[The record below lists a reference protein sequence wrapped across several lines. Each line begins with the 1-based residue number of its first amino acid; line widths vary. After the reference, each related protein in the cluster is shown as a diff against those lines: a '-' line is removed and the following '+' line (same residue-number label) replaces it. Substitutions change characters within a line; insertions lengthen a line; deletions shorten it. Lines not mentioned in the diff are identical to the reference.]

1 MSMKNFY
8 LSAKLFVSLCLA
20 GFTNTAY
27 AQNDA
32 PRVVIPLDQSTTEK
46 ATVELLDDPFFYS
59 FNDGKPTH
67 WATAGTVTQLKAG
80 DRYSSDTGFG
90 VGIETAAN
98 VDGYLKQVID
108 LNRTGKEVVQGDEL
122 ECLVHY
128 STIESKRLEGPF
140 RLALRWLDAFGNE
153 LVSTEKDFI
162 NNPNIYFGRM
172 KAYGDLKFRT
182 VCPAGAV
189 KLEFAL
195 LVAPGSL
202 VRMDDFS
209 VLRLADKDKTPLV
222 AILPQYRTMM
232 GEVGQPTTFP
242 IALQGMH
249 LSADQ
254 TPNFGGTM
262 SSSVMKLDVEKL
274 PKNGTVKANLTI
286 TPQVAGVYVG
296 SNTYKLR
303 FSGADEDNSGS
314 LNLTGYFKRAGT
326 TPTIILKADQQVR
339 EMKAT
344 PGKTDEQQLDFDIKD
359 VITNVNLALKHDA
372 NSPFRIDV
380 GQYYYATSS
389 GKLYHRPVKV
399 TFAPR
404 KAGVYE
410 AELRVSSVLADTLV
424 IKLKGVSEAATSADL
439 VENFTENRT
448 MDGRFTGDAW
458 KDYHKF
464 DLGYWK
470 LNGKWNSKSNVTLAA
485 KDTLYY
491 DELVANGV
499 NTLQLSPVS
508 SAAKCTAEYS
518 IDGGGHWKSLT
529 VGDADGKYVVG
540 THRPTLVR
548 FVSSESVEVQ
558 RVTIS
563 PNTVDERETFD
574 KIEEAMLKDADSKP
588 LAVLNETFSDL
599 RHTRILGLKD
609 WQNLTVRGERPFY
622 AWKQKNADQS
632 VVENEVAQ
640 ISFLKYGV
648 EDRREHESWLISP
661 TLSYKNAQ
669 SKDLTFSLMYRNQT
683 TNGEELFG
691 FYIITEKDGKA
702 TPYFLDISEYVPAGV
717 KLEPDMWFDYR
728 IDLSKVEGLT
738 IEDKFHV
745 AFSYYS
751 PVGGN
756 ATSLNFMIDD
766 VTFGRTDLPEL
777 SVDNDF
783 IQFVF
788 RPGQE
793 MTPQPLNIYSNR
805 TTAPVTITLAPSAQK
820 KYFKI
825 SSEKLPL
832 EGGALA
838 VGFKSNDSKTHA
850 AALLVQTRGAEPI
863 IVKLLAQPITAGIS
877 NVAGGDEDALLPVVS
892 GSELTVNGKY
902 QKYQLFSTDG
912 SLLQQGGYQQRIN
925 LSGVQPKVFILKLST
940 DEGVKSFTLKR

>member
-1 MSMKNFY
+1 MKNFY
-8 LSAKLFVSLCLA
+8 FSAKVFVSLCLA

-32 PRVVIPLDQSTTEK
+32 PRVVIPLDQGTTEK

-140 RLALRWLDAFGNE
+140 RLALRWLDASGNE

-162 NNPNIYFGRM
+162 NNPDIYFGRM
-172 KAYGDLKFRT
+172 KAYGNLKFRT
-182 VCPAGAV
+182 VCPVGAV

-254 TPNFGGTM
+254 TPNFSGTK

-326 TPTIILKADQQVR
+326 TPTITLKADQQVR

-529 VGDADGKYVVG
+529 LGDGEGKYVVG

-558 RVTIS
+558 RVTIT
-563 PNTVDERETFD
+563 PNTIDEREAFD
-574 KIEEAMLKDADSKP
+574 KIEEAMLKDADSEP

-599 RHTRILGLKD
+599 RHTRILGLEG

-892 GSELTVNGKY
+892 GSELTINGKY

-912 SLLQQGGYQQRIN
+912 SLLQQGGYQQRID

>member
-1 MSMKNFY
+1 M
-8 LSAKLFVSLCLA
+8 AD
-20 GFTNTAY
+20 
-27 AQNDA
+27 AQNGTS
-32 PRVVIPLDQSTTEK
+32 RVDSPLGQPTAANT
-46 ATVELLDDPFFYS
+46 TVELLEDPFFYS
-59 FNDGKPTH
+59 FNDGKPVQ
-67 WATAGTVTQLKAG
+67 WETAGTVTQLKAG

-98 VDGYLKQVID
+98 VEGYLKQVID
-108 LNRTGKEVVQGDEL
+108 LKRVGKEVAQGDEL

-140 RLALRWLDAFGNE
+140 RLALRWLDATGNE
-153 LVSTEKDFI
+153 IVSAEKDFI
-162 NNPNIYFGRM
+162 NNPDVYFGCM
-172 KAYGDLKFRT
+172 KAYGNLKFRT
-182 VCPAGAV
+182 ICPAGAV
-189 KLEFAL
+189 KLEFVL
-195 LVAPGSL
+195 LVAPGSQ

-232 GEVGQPTTFP
+232 GEVGLPTTFP

-254 TPNFGGTM
+254 TPNFGGTK

-274 PKNGTVKANLTI
+274 PKNSTIKANLTI

-303 FSGADEDNSGS
+303 FSGADAENSGS
-314 LNLTGYFKRAGT
+314 LNLTGYFKKAGT
-326 TPTIILKADQQVR
+326 TPTIKLKSGQVR
-339 EMKAT
+339 EMSAA
-344 PGKTDEQQLDFDIKD
+344 PNKTDEQSLEFEIND

-389 GKLYHRPVKV
+389 GKLYQRPVKV

-424 IKLKGVSEAATSADL
+424 IKLKGVSEAVTSAEL
-439 VENFTENRT
+439 VENFTDNRA
-448 MDGRFTGDAW
+448 MDSRFTGDAW
-458 KDYHKF
+458 KGYHKF

-574 KIEEAMLKDADSKP
+574 KIEEAMLKGADSKP

-599 RHTRILGLKD
+599 RHTRILGLKG

-622 AWKQKNADQS
+622 AWQQKNADQS

-640 ISFLKYGV
+640 ISFLKYGAI
-648 EDRREHESWLISP
+648 DKREHESWLISP

-683 TNGEELFG
+683 TNGEERFG
-691 FYIITEKDGKA
+691 FYIIAEENGKIK
-702 TPYFLDISEYVPAGV
+702 PYYLDLSAYVPAGV

-728 IDLSKVEGLT
+728 IDLSKVEGLNL
-738 IEDKFHV
+738 EDKFHV

-756 ATSLNFMIDD
+756 ETSLNFMIDD

-777 SVDNDF
+777 AVDNDF

-793 MTPQPLNIYSNR
+793 MTPQPLNIYSDR
-805 TTAPVTITLAPSAQK
+805 TTAPVTVTLAPSAQK
-820 KYFKI
+820 KYFKL
-825 SSEKLPL
+825 SHEKLPL
-832 EGGALA
+832 EGGSIA

-850 AALLVQTRGAEPI
+850 AALLVQTRGAKPI
-863 IVKLLAQPITAGIS
+863 IVKLLAQPITAGIN
-877 NVAGGDEDALLPVVS
+877 NVAGDDESTLQPAIT
-892 GSELTVNGKY
+892 GSDLTVNGKY
-902 QKYQLFSTDG
+902 LKYQIFSTDG
-912 SLLQQGGYQQRIN
+912 SLLQQGIYQQRID

-940 DEGVKSFTLKR
+940 DEGMKSFTLKR

>member
-1 MSMKNFY
+1 MKNFY

-32 PRVVIPLDQSTTEK
+32 PRVVIPLDQGTTEK

-140 RLALRWLDAFGNE
+140 RLALRWLDAAGNE
-153 LVSTEKDFI
+153 LFSTEKDFI
-162 NNPNIYFGRM
+162 NNPDIYFGRM
-172 KAYGDLKFRT
+172 KAYGNLKFRT

-209 VLRLADKDKTPLV
+209 VLRLADKDKTSLV

-254 TPNFGGTM
+254 TPNFGGTK

-326 TPTIILKADQQVR
+326 TPTIRLKADQQVR

-491 DELVANGV
+491 DELIANGV
-499 NTLQLSPVS
+499 NTLQLTPAS

-529 VGDADGKYVVG
+529 LGDGEGKYVVG

-558 RVTIS
+558 RVTIT
-563 PNTVDERETFD
+563 PNTIDEREAFD

-599 RHTRILGLKD
+599 RHTRILGLKG

-632 VVENEVAQ
+632 VVENEVVQ

-793 MTPQPLNIYSNR
+793 MTPQPLNIYSDR

-820 KYFKI
+820 KYFKL

-912 SLLQQGGYQQRIN
+912 SLLQQGGYQQRID

>member
-1 MSMKNFY
+1 MKNFY

-32 PRVVIPLDQSTTEK
+32 PRVVIPLDQGTTEK

-98 VDGYLKQVID
+98 VEGYLKQVID

-140 RLALRWLDAFGNE
+140 RLALRWLDASGNE

-162 NNPNIYFGRM
+162 NNPDIYFGRM

-326 TPTIILKADQQVR
+326 TPTITLKADQQVR
-339 EMKAT
+339 EMKAA

-410 AELRVSSVLADTLV
+410 AELRVSSVLADTLI
-424 IKLKGVSEAATSADL
+424 IKLKGISEAATSADL

-491 DELVANGV
+491 DELIANGV
-499 NTLQLSPVS
+499 NTLQLTPAI

-529 VGDADGKYVVG
+529 VGDGEGKYVVG

-548 FVSSESVEVQ
+548 FVSLESVEVQ
-558 RVTIS
+558 RVTIT
-563 PNTVDERETFD
+563 PNTIDEREAFD

-599 RHTRILGLKD
+599 RHTRILGLKG

-691 FYIITEKDGKA
+691 FYIITE
-702 TPYFLDISEYVPAGV
+702 
-717 KLEPDMWFDYR
+717 
-728 IDLSKVEGLT
+728 
-738 IEDKFHV
+738 
-745 AFSYYS
+745 
-751 PVGGN
+751 
-756 ATSLNFMIDD
+756 
-766 VTFGRTDLPEL
+766 
-777 SVDNDF
+777 
-783 IQFVF
+783 
-788 RPGQE
+788 
-793 MTPQPLNIYSNR
+793 
-805 TTAPVTITLAPSAQK
+805 
-820 KYFKI
+820 
-825 SSEKLPL
+825 
-832 EGGALA
+832 
-838 VGFKSNDSKTHA
+838 
-850 AALLVQTRGAEPI
+850 
-863 IVKLLAQPITAGIS
+863 
-877 NVAGGDEDALLPVVS
+877 
-892 GSELTVNGKY
+892 
-902 QKYQLFSTDG
+902 
-912 SLLQQGGYQQRIN
+912 
-925 LSGVQPKVFILKLST
+925 
-940 DEGVKSFTLKR
+940 

>member
-1 MSMKNFY
+1 MKNFY

-32 PRVVIPLDQSTTEK
+32 PRVVIPLDQGTTEK

-98 VDGYLKQVID
+98 VEGYLKQVID
-108 LNRTGKEVVQGDEL
+108 LNRAGKEVVQGDEL

-140 RLALRWLDAFGNE
+140 RLALRWLDASGNE

-162 NNPNIYFGRM
+162 NNPDIYFGRM

-209 VLRLADKDKTPLV
+209 VLRLANKDKTPLV

-254 TPNFGGTM
+254 TPNFGGTK

-326 TPTIILKADQQVR
+326 TPTITLKADQQVR
-339 EMKAT
+339 EMKAA

-404 KAGVYE
+404 KS
-410 AELRVSSVLADTLV
+410 RC
-424 IKLKGVSEAATSADL
+424 I
-439 VENFTENRT
+439 
-448 MDGRFTGDAW
+448 
-458 KDYHKF
+458 
-464 DLGYWK
+464 
-470 LNGKWNSKSNVTLAA
+470 
-485 KDTLYY
+485 
-491 DELVANGV
+491 
-499 NTLQLSPVS
+499 
-508 SAAKCTAEYS
+508 
-518 IDGGGHWKSLT
+518 
-529 VGDADGKYVVG
+529 
-540 THRPTLVR
+540 
-548 FVSSESVEVQ
+548 
-558 RVTIS
+558 
-563 PNTVDERETFD
+563 
-574 KIEEAMLKDADSKP
+574 
-588 LAVLNETFSDL
+588 
-599 RHTRILGLKD
+599 
-609 WQNLTVRGERPFY
+609 
-622 AWKQKNADQS
+622 
-632 VVENEVAQ
+632 
-640 ISFLKYGV
+640 
-648 EDRREHESWLISP
+648 
-661 TLSYKNAQ
+661 
-669 SKDLTFSLMYRNQT
+669 
-683 TNGEELFG
+683 
-691 FYIITEKDGKA
+691 
-702 TPYFLDISEYVPAGV
+702 
-717 KLEPDMWFDYR
+717 
-728 IDLSKVEGLT
+728 
-738 IEDKFHV
+738 
-745 AFSYYS
+745 
-751 PVGGN
+751 
-756 ATSLNFMIDD
+756 
-766 VTFGRTDLPEL
+766 
-777 SVDNDF
+777 
-783 IQFVF
+783 
-788 RPGQE
+788 
-793 MTPQPLNIYSNR
+793 
-805 TTAPVTITLAPSAQK
+805 
-820 KYFKI
+820 
-825 SSEKLPL
+825 
-832 EGGALA
+832 
-838 VGFKSNDSKTHA
+838 
-850 AALLVQTRGAEPI
+850 
-863 IVKLLAQPITAGIS
+863 
-877 NVAGGDEDALLPVVS
+877 
-892 GSELTVNGKY
+892 
-902 QKYQLFSTDG
+902 
-912 SLLQQGGYQQRIN
+912 
-925 LSGVQPKVFILKLST
+925 
-940 DEGVKSFTLKR
+940 

>member
-27 AQNDA
+27 AQNEA
-32 PRVVIPLDQSTTEK
+32 PRVVIPLGQATEK

-162 NNPNIYFGRM
+162 NNPDIYFGRM

-232 GEVGQPTTFP
+232 GEVGQATTFP

-254 TPNFGGTM
+254 TPNFGGTK

-326 TPTIILKADQQVR
+326 TPTIILKGDQQVR

-344 PGKTDEQQLDFDIKD
+344 PGKTDEQQLDFDIKE

-470 LNGKWNSKSNVTLAA
+470 LNGKWNSKSKVTLAA

-491 DELVANGV
+491 DELIANGV

-529 VGDADGKYVVG
+529 VGDGEGKYVVG

-558 RVTIS
+558 RVTIT
-563 PNTVDERETFD
+563 PNTIDEREAFD
-574 KIEEAMLKDADSKP
+574 KIEEAMLKNADTEP
-588 LAVLNETFSDL
+588 LVVLNETFSDL
-599 RHTRILGLKD
+599 RHTRILGLKG

-683 TNGEELFG
+683 TNGEEQFG

-756 ATSLNFMIDD
+756 ATSLNFMLDD

-793 MTPQPLNIYSNR
+793 MTPQPLNIYSDR

-820 KYFKI
+820 KYFKL

-912 SLLQQGGYQQRIN
+912 SLLQQGGYQQRID

>member
-1 MSMKNFY
+1 MKNFY

-32 PRVVIPLDQSTTEK
+32 PRVVIPLDQGTTEK

-67 WATAGTVTQLKAG
+67 WATAGTVSQLKAG

-98 VDGYLKQVID
+98 VEGYLKQVID

-140 RLALRWLDAFGNE
+140 RLALRWLDAAGNE

-162 NNPNIYFGRM
+162 NNPDIYFGRM

-195 LVAPGSL
+195 LIAPGSL

-254 TPNFGGTM
+254 TPNFGETK

-326 TPTIILKADQQVR
+326 TPTITLKADQQVR

-491 DELVANGV
+491 DELIANGV
-499 NTLQLSPVS
+499 NTLQLTPAS

-529 VGDADGKYVVG
+529 LGDGEGKYVVG

-558 RVTIS
+558 RVTIT
-563 PNTVDERETFD
+563 PNTIDEREAFD

-599 RHTRILGLKD
+599 RHTRILGLKG

-793 MTPQPLNIYSNR
+793 MTPQPLNIYSDR

-912 SLLQQGGYQQRIN
+912 SLLQQGGYQQRID
-925 LSGVQPKVFILKLST
+925 LSGIQPKVFILKLST

>member
-1 MSMKNFY
+1 MKNFY

-27 AQNDA
+27 AQNEA
-32 PRVVIPLDQSTTEK
+32 PRVVIPLDQATEK
-46 ATVELLDDPFFYS
+46 ATVELLEDPFFYS

-98 VDGYLKQVID
+98 VEGYLKQVID
-108 LNRTGKEVVQGDEL
+108 LNRAGKEVVQGDEL

-140 RLALRWLDAFGNE
+140 RLALRWLDAAGNE

-162 NNPNIYFGRM
+162 NNPDIYFGRM

-189 KLEFAL
+189 KLEFTL

-249 LSADQ
+249 LSAEQ

-303 FSGADEDNSGS
+303 FSGADEDKSGS

-326 TPTIILKADQQVR
+326 TPTITLKANQQVR
-339 EMKAT
+339 EMKAA

-458 KDYHKF
+458 KGYHKF

-491 DELVANGV
+491 DELIANGV
-499 NTLQLSPVS
+499 NTLQLTPAS

-529 VGDADGKYVVG
+529 VGDGEGKYVVG

-558 RVTIS
+558 SVTIT
-563 PNTVDERETFD
+563 PNTIDARETFD
-574 KIEEAMLKDADSKP
+574 KIEEAMLKDADSEP

-599 RHTRILGLKD
+599 RHTRILGLKG

-717 KLEPDMWFDYR
+717 KLESDMWFDYR

-756 ATSLNFMIDD
+756 ATSLNFMLDD

-805 TTAPVTITLAPSAQK
+805 TTAPVTITLAPSTQK
-820 KYFKI
+820 KYFKL

-912 SLLQQGGYQQRIN
+912 SLLQQGGYQQRID

>member
-1 MSMKNFY
+1 MKNFY

-27 AQNDA
+27 AQNEA
-32 PRVVIPLDQSTTEK
+32 PRVVIPLDQATEK
-46 ATVELLDDPFFYS
+46 ATVELLEDPFFYS

-98 VDGYLKQVID
+98 VEGYLKQVID
-108 LNRTGKEVVQGDEL
+108 LNRAGKEVVQGDEL

-140 RLALRWLDAFGNE
+140 RLALRWLDAAGNE

-162 NNPNIYFGRM
+162 NNPDIYFGRM

-189 KLEFAL
+189 KLEFTL

-232 GEVGQPTTFP
+232 GEVGQPITFP

-249 LSADQ
+249 LSAEQ

-303 FSGADEDNSGS
+303 FSGADEDKSGS

-326 TPTIILKADQQVR
+326 TPTITLKANQQVR
-339 EMKAT
+339 EMKAA

-458 KDYHKF
+458 KGYHKF

-491 DELVANGV
+491 DELIANGV
-499 NTLQLSPVS
+499 NTLQLTPAS

-529 VGDADGKYVVG
+529 VGDGEGKYVVG

-558 RVTIS
+558 SVTIT
-563 PNTVDERETFD
+563 PNTIDARETFD
-574 KIEEAMLKDADSKP
+574 KIEEAMLKDADSEP

-599 RHTRILGLKD
+599 RHTRILGLKG

-717 KLEPDMWFDYR
+717 KLESDMWFDYR

-756 ATSLNFMIDD
+756 ATSLNFMLDD

-805 TTAPVTITLAPSAQK
+805 TTAPVTITLAPSTQK
-820 KYFKI
+820 KYFKL

-912 SLLQQGGYQQRIN
+912 SLLQQGGYQQRID

>member
-1 MSMKNFY
+1 MKNFY

-32 PRVVIPLDQSTTEK
+32 PRVVIPLDQGTTEK

-140 RLALRWLDAFGNE
+140 RLALRWLDAAGNE

-162 NNPNIYFGRM
+162 NNPDIYFGRM

-195 LVAPGSL
+195 LVAPGSQ

-209 VLRLADKDKTPLV
+209 VLRLSEKDKTPLV

-254 TPNFGGTM
+254 TPNLGGTK

-326 TPTIILKADQQVR
+326 TPTITLKADQQIR

-491 DELVANGV
+491 DELIANGV
-499 NTLQLSPVS
+499 NTLQLTPAS

-529 VGDADGKYVVG
+529 LGDGEGQYVVG

-558 RVTIS
+558 RVTIT
-563 PNTVDERETFD
+563 PNTIDEREAFD
-574 KIEEAMLKDADSKP
+574 KIEEAMLKDADSEP

-599 RHTRILGLKD
+599 RHTRILGLEG

-728 IDLSKVEGLT
+728 IDLSKVEGLA
-738 IEDKFHV
+738 IDDKFHV

-902 QKYQLFSTDG
+902 QKYQLVSTDG
-912 SLLQQGGYQQRIN
+912 SLLQQGGYQQRID

>member
-1 MSMKNFY
+1 MKNFY

-32 PRVVIPLDQSTTEK
+32 PRVVIPLDQGTTEK

-108 LNRTGKEVVQGDEL
+108 LNRAGKEVVQGDEL

-140 RLALRWLDAFGNE
+140 RLALRWLDASGNE

-162 NNPNIYFGRM
+162 NNPDIYFGRM

-254 TPNFGGTM
+254 TPNFGGTK

-326 TPTIILKADQQVR
+326 TPTITLKADQEVR

-491 DELVANGV
+491 DELIANGV
-499 NTLQLSPVS
+499 NTLQLTPAS

-529 VGDADGKYVVG
+529 LGDGEGKYVVG

-558 RVTIS
+558 RVTIT
-563 PNTVDERETFD
+563 PNTIDERETFD

-599 RHTRILGLKD
+599 RHTRILGLKG

-793 MTPQPLNIYSNR
+793 MTPQPLNIYSDR

-892 GSELTVNGKY
+892 GSELTINGKY

-912 SLLQQGGYQQRIN
+912 SLLQQGGYQQRID

>member
-1 MSMKNFY
+1 MKNFY

-32 PRVVIPLDQSTTEK
+32 PRVVIPLDQGTTEK

-140 RLALRWLDAFGNE
+140 RLALRWLDAAGNE

-162 NNPNIYFGRM
+162 NNPDIYFGRM

-195 LVAPGSL
+195 LVAPGSQ

-254 TPNFGGTM
+254 TPNFGGTK

-326 TPTIILKADQQVR
+326 TPTITLKADQEVR

-491 DELVANGV
+491 DELIANGL
-499 NTLQLSPVS
+499 NTLQLTPAS

-529 VGDADGKYVVG
+529 LGDGEGKYVVG

-558 RVTIS
+558 RVTIT
-563 PNTVDERETFD
+563 PNTIDEREAFD
-574 KIEEAMLKDADSKP
+574 KIEEAMLKDVDSEP

-599 RHTRILGLKD
+599 RHTRILGLKG

-756 ATSLNFMIDD
+756 ATSLNFMLDD

-805 TTAPVTITLAPSAQK
+805 TTAPVTITLAPSTQK
-820 KYFKI
+820 KYFKL

-912 SLLQQGGYQQRIN
+912 SLLQQGGYQQRID

>member
-1 MSMKNFY
+1 MKNFY

-32 PRVVIPLDQSTTEK
+32 PRVVIPLDQGTTEK

-140 RLALRWLDAFGNE
+140 RLALRWLDAAGNE
-153 LVSTEKDFI
+153 LFSTEKDFI
-162 NNPNIYFGRM
+162 NNPDIYFGRM
-172 KAYGDLKFRT
+172 KAYGNLKFRT

-254 TPNFGGTM
+254 TPNFGGTK
-262 SSSVMKLDVEKL
+262 SSSVMMLDVEKL

-326 TPTIILKADQQVR
+326 TPTITLKADQQVR
-339 EMKAT
+339 EMKAA

-399 TFAPR
+399 SFAPR

-439 VENFTENRT
+439 VENFTDNRA
-448 MDGRFTGDAW
+448 MDSRFTGGAW
-458 KDYHKF
+458 KGYHKF

-491 DELVANGV
+491 DELIANGV
-499 NTLQLSPVS
+499 NTLQLTPAS
-508 SAAKCTAEYS
+508 SAVKCTAEYS

-529 VGDADGKYVVG
+529 IGDGEGKYVVG

-558 RVTIS
+558 RVTIT
-563 PNTVDERETFD
+563 PNTIDEREAFD

-599 RHTRILGLKD
+599 RHTRILGLKG

-756 ATSLNFMIDD
+756 ATSLNFMLDD

-793 MTPQPLNIYSNR
+793 MTPQPLNIYSDR

-912 SLLQQGGYQQRIN
+912 SLLQQGGYQQRID

>member
-1 MSMKNFY
+1 MKNFY

-32 PRVVIPLDQSTTEK
+32 PRVVIPLDQGTTEK

-140 RLALRWLDAFGNE
+140 RLALRWLDASGNE

-162 NNPNIYFGRM
+162 NNPDIYFGRM
-172 KAYGDLKFRT
+172 KAYGNLKFRT
-182 VCPAGAV
+182 VCPVGAV

-254 TPNFGGTM
+254 TPNFSGTK

-326 TPTIILKADQQVR
+326 TPTITLKADQQVR

-491 DELVANGV
+491 DELIANGV
-499 NTLQLSPVS
+499 NTLQLTPAS

-529 VGDADGKYVVG
+529 LGDGEGKYVVG

-558 RVTIS
+558 RVTIT
-563 PNTVDERETFD
+563 PNTIDEREAFD
-574 KIEEAMLKDADSKP
+574 KIEEAMLKDADSEP

-599 RHTRILGLKD
+599 RHTRILGLKG

-702 TPYFLDISEYVPAGV
+702 TPYFLDISQYVPAGV
-717 KLEPDMWFDYR
+717 RLEPDMWFDYR
-728 IDLSKVEGLT
+728 IDLSKVEGLA
-738 IEDKFHV
+738 IDDKFHV

-793 MTPQPLNIYSNR
+793 MTPQPLNIYSDR

-892 GSELTVNGKY
+892 GSELIVNGKY

-912 SLLQQGGYQQRIN
+912 SLLQQGGYQQRID
-925 LSGVQPKVFILKLST
+925 LSGIQPKVFILKLST

>member
-1 MSMKNFY
+1 MKNFY

-20 GFTNTAY
+20 GFTSTAY
-27 AQNDA
+27 AQNGT
-32 PRVVIPLDQSTTEK
+32 PRVTKPTGEVATEQT
-46 ATVELLDDPFFYS
+46 TVELLDDPFFYS
-59 FNDGKPTH
+59 FDNGKPTH
-67 WATAGTVTQLKAG
+67 WVTAGTVTQLKAG

-98 VDGYLKQVID
+98 VEGCLKQVID
-108 LNRTGKEVVQGDEL
+108 LKRTGKEVVQGDEL

-128 STIESKRLEGPF
+128 STIESKRTEGPF
-140 RLALRWLDAFGNE
+140 RLALRWLDAAGNE

-162 NNPNIYFGRM
+162 NNPDIYFGRM

-195 LVAPGSL
+195 LVAPGSQ

-209 VLRLADKDKTPLV
+209 VLRLSEKDKTPLV

-254 TPNFGGTM
+254 TPNFGGTK

-274 PKNGTVKANLTI
+274 PKNSTIKANLTI

-296 SNTYKLR
+296 SNTYKLH
-303 FSGADEDNSGS
+303 FSGADAENSGS
-314 LNLTGYFKRAGT
+314 LNLTAYFKKAGT
-326 TPTIILKADQQVR
+326 TPTIKLKSGQVR
-339 EMKAT
+339 EMSAA
-344 PGKTDEQQLDFDIKD
+344 PNKTDEQLLDFDIKD

-389 GKLYHRPVKV
+389 GKLYQCPVKV

-410 AELRVSSVLADTLV
+410 AELRVSSILADTLV
-424 IKLKGVSEAATSADL
+424 IKLKGVSEAATSAEL
-439 VENFTENRT
+439 VENFTDNRAK
-448 MDGRFTGDAW
+448 DSRFTGDAW
-458 KDYHKF
+458 KGYHKF

-470 LNGKWNSKSNVTLAA
+470 LSGTWNGACNVTLVA

-491 DELVANGV
+491 DELVADGV
-499 NTLQLSPVS
+499 NTLLLTPAV
-508 SAAKCTAEYS
+508 SAAKCKAEYS
-518 IDGGGHWKSLT
+518 IDGGGHWTSLAKSD
-529 VGDADGKYVVG
+529 GEGKYVVG

-548 FVSSESVEVQ
+548 FVTSEEAKVQ
-558 RVTIS
+558 SVTIT
-563 PNTVDERETFD
+563 PNTKEERQTFD
-574 KIEEAMLKDADSKP
+574 KIEDAMLKNADSKS
-588 LAVLNETFSDL
+588 LSVLNETFSGL
-599 RHTRILGLKD
+599 RHTRILGLKG

-622 AWKQKNADQS
+622 AWQHKNADQS

-640 ISFLKYGV
+640 ISFLKYGAI
-648 EDRREHESWLISP
+648 DKREHESWLISP

-683 TNGEELFG
+683 TNGEERFG
-691 FYIITEKDGKA
+691 FYIIAEENGKIK
-702 TPYFLDISEYVPAGV
+702 PYYLDLSAYVPAGV
-717 KLEPDMWFDYR
+717 KLEPDMWFNYR
-728 IDLSKVEGLT
+728 IDLSKVEGLNL
-738 IEDKFHV
+738 EDKFHV

-756 ATSLNFMIDD
+756 ETSLNFMIDD
-766 VTFGRTDLPEL
+766 VTFGRTDLPGL

-793 MTPQPLNIYSNR
+793 MTPQSLNIYSDR

-820 KYFKI
+820 KYFKL

-832 EGGALA
+832 EGGPIAI
-838 VGFKSNDSKTHA
+838 GFKSNDSKTHA
-850 AALLVQTRGAEPI
+850 AALIVQTRGAKPI
-863 IVKLLAQPITAGIS
+863 IVKLLARPITAGIN
-877 NVAGGDEDALLPVVS
+877 NVAGDDESTLQPAIT
-892 GSELTVNGKY
+892 GSDLTVNGKY
-902 QKYQLFSTDG
+902 LKYQIFSTDG
-912 SLLQQGGYQQRIN
+912 SLLQQGIYQQRID

>member
-1 MSMKNFY
+1 MKNFY

-27 AQNDA
+27 AQNEA
-32 PRVVIPLDQSTTEK
+32 PRVVIPLDQATEK
-46 ATVELLDDPFFYS
+46 ATVELLEDPFFYS

-67 WATAGTVTQLKAG
+67 WATAGTVMQLKAG

-108 LNRTGKEVVQGDEL
+108 LNRAGKEVVQGDEL

-140 RLALRWLDAFGNE
+140 RLALRWLDAAGNE

-162 NNPNIYFGRM
+162 NNPDIYFGRM

-189 KLEFAL
+189 KLEFTL

-249 LSADQ
+249 LSAEQ

-326 TPTIILKADQQVR
+326 TPTITLKANQQVR
-339 EMKAT
+339 EMKAA

-359 VITNVNLALKHDA
+359 VITNVNLALKHDT

-470 LNGKWNSKSNVTLAA
+470 LNGKWNSKSNVTLTA

-491 DELVANGV
+491 DELIANGV
-499 NTLQLSPVS
+499 NTLQLTPAS

-529 VGDADGKYVVG
+529 LGDGEGKYVVG

-558 RVTIS
+558 RVTIT
-563 PNTVDERETFD
+563 PNTIDEREAFD

-599 RHTRILGLKD
+599 RHTRILGLKG

-793 MTPQPLNIYSNR
+793 MTPQPLNIYSDR
-805 TTAPVTITLAPSAQK
+805 TTAPVTITLAPSTQK
-820 KYFKI
+820 KYFKL

-912 SLLQQGGYQQRIN
+912 SLLQQGGYQQRID

>member
-1 MSMKNFY
+1 MKNFY
-8 LSAKLFVSLCLA
+8 LSAKLFVSFCLA

-32 PRVVIPLDQSTTEK
+32 PRVVIPLDQGTTEK

-140 RLALRWLDAFGNE
+140 RLALRWLDASGNE

-162 NNPNIYFGRM
+162 NNPDIYFGRM
-172 KAYGDLKFRT
+172 KAYGNLKFRT

-254 TPNFGGTM
+254 TPNFGGTK
-262 SSSVMKLDVEKL
+262 SSSVMMLDVEKL

-326 TPTIILKADQQVR
+326 TPTITLKADQQVR

-491 DELVANGV
+491 DELIANGV
-499 NTLQLSPVS
+499 NTLQLTPAS
-508 SAAKCTAEYS
+508 SAVKCTAEYS

-529 VGDADGKYVVG
+529 IGDGEGKYVVG

-558 RVTIS
+558 RVTIT
-563 PNTVDERETFD
+563 PNTIDEREAFD
-574 KIEEAMLKDADSKP
+574 KIEEAMLKDADSEP

-599 RHTRILGLKD
+599 RHTRILGLKG

-756 ATSLNFMIDD
+756 ATSLNFMLDD

-793 MTPQPLNIYSNR
+793 MTPQPLNIYSDR

-820 KYFKI
+820 KYFKL

-912 SLLQQGGYQQRIN
+912 SLLQQGGYQQRID

>member
-32 PRVVIPLDQSTTEK
+32 PRVVIPLDQGTTEK

-140 RLALRWLDAFGNE
+140 RLALRWLDASGNE

-162 NNPNIYFGRM
+162 NNPDIYFGRM
-172 KAYGDLKFRT
+172 KAYGNLKFRT
-182 VCPAGAV
+182 VCPVGAV

-254 TPNFGGTM
+254 TPNFSGTK

-326 TPTIILKADQQVR
+326 TPTITLKADQQVR

-529 VGDADGKYVVG
+529 LGDGEGKYVVG

-558 RVTIS
+558 RVTIT
-563 PNTVDERETFD
+563 PNTIDEREAFD
-574 KIEEAMLKDADSKP
+574 KIEEAMLKDADSEP

-599 RHTRILGLKD
+599 RHTRILGLEG

-892 GSELTVNGKY
+892 GSELTINGKY

-912 SLLQQGGYQQRIN
+912 SLLQQGGYQQRID

>member
-1 MSMKNFY
+1 MKNFY

-32 PRVVIPLDQSTTEK
+32 PRVVIPLDQGTTDK

-108 LNRTGKEVVQGDEL
+108 LNRTGKEVVQCDEL

-140 RLALRWLDAFGNE
+140 RLALRWLDASGNE

-162 NNPNIYFGRM
+162 NNPDIYFGRM

-254 TPNFGGTM
+254 TPNFGGTK

-326 TPTIILKADQQVR
+326 TPTITLKADQQVR
-339 EMKAT
+339 EMKAA

-491 DELVANGV
+491 DELIANGV
-499 NTLQLSPVS
+499 NTLQLTPAS

-529 VGDADGKYVVG
+529 VGDGEGKYVVG

-558 RVTIS
+558 RVTIT
-563 PNTVDERETFD
+563 PNTIDEREAFD
-574 KIEEAMLKDADSKP
+574 KIEEAMLKDADSEL

-599 RHTRILGLKD
+599 RHTRILGLKG

-793 MTPQPLNIYSNR
+793 MTPQPLNIYSDR

-892 GSELTVNGKY
+892 GSKLIVNGKY

-912 SLLQQGGYQQRIN
+912 SLLQQGGYQQRID

>member
-1 MSMKNFY
+1 MKNFY

-27 AQNDA
+27 AQNEA
-32 PRVVIPLDQSTTEK
+32 PRVVTPLDQATEK
-46 ATVELLDDPFFYS
+46 ATVELLEDPFFYS

-98 VDGYLKQVID
+98 VEGYLKQVID
-108 LNRTGKEVVQGDEL
+108 LNRAGKEVVQGDEL

-140 RLALRWLDAFGNE
+140 RLALRWLDVAGNE

-162 NNPNIYFGRM
+162 NNPDIYFGRM

-189 KLEFAL
+189 KLEFTL

-249 LSADQ
+249 LSAEQ

-303 FSGADEDNSGS
+303 FSGADEDKSGS

-326 TPTIILKADQQVR
+326 TPTITLKANQQVR
-339 EMKAT
+339 EMKAA

-458 KDYHKF
+458 KGYHKF

-470 LNGKWNSKSNVTLAA
+470 LNGKWNSKSNVTLTA

-491 DELVANGV
+491 DELIANGV
-499 NTLQLSPVS
+499 NTLQLTPAS

-529 VGDADGKYVVG
+529 VGDGEGKYVVG

-558 RVTIS
+558 SVTIT
-563 PNTVDERETFD
+563 PNTIDERETFD
-574 KIEEAMLKDADSKP
+574 KIEEAMLKDADSEP

-599 RHTRILGLKD
+599 RHTRILGLKG

-717 KLEPDMWFDYR
+717 KLESDMWFDYR

-756 ATSLNFMIDD
+756 ATSLNFMLDD

-805 TTAPVTITLAPSAQK
+805 TTAPVTITLAPSTQK
-820 KYFKI
+820 KYFKL

-912 SLLQQGGYQQRIN
+912 SLLQQGGYQQRID

>member
-1 MSMKNFY
+1 MKNFY

-27 AQNDA
+27 AQNEA
-32 PRVVIPLDQSTTEK
+32 PRVVIPLDQTTEK
-46 ATVELLDDPFFYS
+46 ATVELLEDPFFYS

-98 VDGYLKQVID
+98 VEGYLKQVID
-108 LNRTGKEVVQGDEL
+108 LNRAGKEVVQGDEL

-140 RLALRWLDAFGNE
+140 RLALRWLDVAGNE

-162 NNPNIYFGRM
+162 NNPDIYFGRM

-189 KLEFAL
+189 KLEFTL

-249 LSADQ
+249 LSAEQ

-326 TPTIILKADQQVR
+326 TPTITLKADQQVR
-339 EMKAT
+339 EMKAA

-359 VITNVNLALKHDA
+359 VITNVNLALKHDT

-439 VENFTENRT
+439 VESFTENRT

-458 KDYHKF
+458 KGYHKF

-499 NTLQLSPVS
+499 NTLQLTPAS

-529 VGDADGKYVVG
+529 VGDGEGKYVVG

-558 RVTIS
+558 SVTIT
-563 PNTVDERETFD
+563 PNTIDARETFD
-574 KIEEAMLKDADSKP
+574 KIEEAMLKDADSEP

-599 RHTRILGLKD
+599 RHTRILGLKG

-756 ATSLNFMIDD
+756 ATSLNFMLDD

-805 TTAPVTITLAPSAQK
+805 TTAPVTITLAPSTQK
-820 KYFKI
+820 KYFKL

-912 SLLQQGGYQQRIN
+912 SLLQQGDYQQCID

>member
-1 MSMKNFY
+1 MKNFY

-27 AQNDA
+27 AQNEA
-32 PRVVIPLDQSTTEK
+32 PRVVIPLDQATEK
-46 ATVELLDDPFFYS
+46 ATVELLEDPFFYS

-98 VDGYLKQVID
+98 VEGYLKQVID
-108 LNRTGKEVVQGDEL
+108 LNRAGKEVVQGDEL

-140 RLALRWLDAFGNE
+140 RLALRWLDAAGNE

-162 NNPNIYFGRM
+162 NNPDIYFGRM

-189 KLEFAL
+189 KLEFTL

-249 LSADQ
+249 LSAEQ

-326 TPTIILKADQQVR
+326 TPTITLKANQQVR
-339 EMKAT
+339 EMKAA

-359 VITNVNLALKHDA
+359 VITNVNLALKHDT

-380 GQYYYATSS
+380 GQYYYANSS

-458 KDYHKF
+458 KGYHKF

-470 LNGKWNSKSNVTLAA
+470 LNGKWNSKSNVTLTA

-491 DELVANGV
+491 DELIANGV
-499 NTLQLSPVS
+499 NTLQLTPAS

-529 VGDADGKYVVG
+529 VGDGEGKYVVG

-558 RVTIS
+558 SVTIT
-563 PNTVDERETFD
+563 PNTIDEREAFD
-574 KIEEAMLKDADSKP
+574 KIEEAMLKDADSEP

-599 RHTRILGLKD
+599 RHTRILGLKG

-756 ATSLNFMIDD
+756 ATSLNFMLDD

-805 TTAPVTITLAPSAQK
+805 TTAPVTITLAPSTQK
-820 KYFKI
+820 KYFKL

-912 SLLQQGGYQQRIN
+912 SLLQQGGYQQRID

>member
-1 MSMKNFY
+1 MKNFY

-27 AQNDA
+27 TQNEA
-32 PRVVIPLDQSTTEK
+32 PRVVIPLDQATEK
-46 ATVELLDDPFFYS
+46 ATVELLEDPFFYS

-98 VDGYLKQVID
+98 VEGYLKQVID
-108 LNRTGKEVVQGDEL
+108 LNRAGKEVVQGDEL

-140 RLALRWLDAFGNE
+140 RLALRWLDAAGNE

-162 NNPNIYFGRM
+162 NNPDIYFGRM

-189 KLEFAL
+189 KLEFTL
-195 LVAPGSL
+195 LVAPGSQ

-254 TPNFGGTM
+254 TPNFGGTK

-303 FSGADEDNSGS
+303 FSGADEDKSGS

-326 TPTIILKADQQVR
+326 TPMITLKADQQVR
-339 EMKAT
+339 EMKAA

-359 VITNVNLALKHDA
+359 VITNVNLALKHDT

-458 KDYHKF
+458 KGYHKF

-491 DELVANGV
+491 DELIANGV
-499 NTLQLSPVS
+499 NTLQLTPAS

-529 VGDADGKYVVG
+529 VGDGEGKYVVG

-548 FVSSESVEVQ
+548 FLSSESVEVQ
-558 RVTIS
+558 SVTIT
-563 PNTVDERETFD
+563 PNTIDEREAFD
-574 KIEEAMLKDADSKP
+574 KIEEAMLKDADSEP

-599 RHTRILGLKD
+599 RHTRILGLKG

-717 KLEPDMWFDYR
+717 KLESDMWFDYR

-756 ATSLNFMIDD
+756 ATSLNFMLDD

-805 TTAPVTITLAPSAQK
+805 TTAPVTITLAPSTQK
-820 KYFKI
+820 KYFKL

-912 SLLQQGGYQQRIN
+912 SLLQQGGYQQRID

>member
-1 MSMKNFY
+1 M
-8 LSAKLFVSLCLA
+8 
-20 GFTNTAY
+20 AY
-27 AQNDA
+27 AQNGTS
-32 PRVVIPLDQSTTEK
+32 RVDSPLGQPTAANT
-46 ATVELLDDPFFYS
+46 TVELLEDPFFYS
-59 FNDGKPTH
+59 FNDGKPVQ
-67 WATAGTVTQLKAG
+67 WETAGTVTQLKAG
-80 DRYSSDTGFG
+80 DRYSSDTGFD

-98 VDGYLKQVID
+98 VEGYLKQVID
-108 LNRTGKEVVQGDEL
+108 LKRVGKEVVQGDEL

-128 STIESKRLEGPF
+128 CTVESKRPEGPF
-140 RLALRWLDAFGNE
+140 RLALRWLDAAGNE
-153 LVSTEKDFI
+153 LVSAEKDFI
-162 NNPNIYFGRM
+162 NNPDVYFGRM
-172 KAYGDLKFRT
+172 KAYGNLKFRT
-182 VCPAGAV
+182 ICPTGAV
-189 KLEFAL
+189 KLEFVL
-195 LVAPGSL
+195 LVAPGSQ

-222 AILPQYRTMM
+222 ATLPQYRTMM
-232 GEVGQPTTFP
+232 GEVGLPTTFP

-254 TPNFGGTM
+254 TPNFGGTK

-274 PKNGTVKANLTI
+274 PKNSTIKANLTI

-303 FSGADEDNSGS
+303 FSGADAENSGS
-314 LNLTGYFKRAGT
+314 LNLTGYFKKAGT
-326 TPTIILKADQQVR
+326 TPTIKLKSGQVR
-339 EMKAT
+339 EMSAA
-344 PGKTDEQQLDFDIKD
+344 PNKTDEQLLDFDIKD

-380 GQYYYATSS
+380 GQYYYATSF
-389 GKLYHRPVKV
+389 GKLYQRPVKV

-410 AELRVSSVLADTLV
+410 AELRVSSILADTLV
-424 IKLKGVSEAATSADL
+424 IKLKGVSEAATSAEL
-439 VENFTENRT
+439 VENFTDNRAK
-448 MDGRFTGDAW
+448 DSRFTGDAW
-458 KDYHKF
+458 KGYHKF

-508 SAAKCTAEYS
+508 SAAKCKAEYS

-574 KIEEAMLKDADSKP
+574 KIEEAMLKGADSKP
-588 LAVLNETFSDL
+588 LAVLNETFSNL
-599 RHTRILGLKD
+599 RHTRILGLKG
-609 WQNLTVRGERPFY
+609 WQNLTIRGERPFY
-622 AWKQKNADQS
+622 AWQQKNADQS

-702 TPYFLDISEYVPAGV
+702 TPYFLDISQYVPAGV

-728 IDLSKVEGLT
+728 IDLSKVEGLA
-738 IEDKFHV
+738 IDDKFHV

-766 VTFGRTDLPEL
+766 VIFGRTDLPEL

-793 MTPQPLNIYSNR
+793 MTPQPLNIYSDR
-805 TTAPVTITLAPSAQK
+805 TTAPVTVTLAPSAQK
-820 KYFKI
+820 KYFKL
-825 SSEKLPL
+825 SHEKLPL
-832 EGGALA
+832 EGGSIA

-850 AALLVQTRGAEPI
+850 AALLVQTRGAKPI
-863 IVKLLAQPITAGIS
+863 IVKLLAQPITAGIN
-877 NVAGGDEDALLPVVS
+877 NVAGDDESTLQPAIT
-892 GSELTVNGKY
+892 GSDLTVNGKY
-902 QKYQLFSTDG
+902 LKYQILSTDG
-912 SLLQQGGYQQRIN
+912 SLLQQGIYQQRID

-940 DEGVKSFTLKR
+940 DEGMKSFTLKR

>member
-1 MSMKNFY
+1 MKNFY

-32 PRVVIPLDQSTTEK
+32 PRVVIPLDQGTTEK

-140 RLALRWLDAFGNE
+140 RLALRWLDASGNE

-162 NNPNIYFGRM
+162 NNPDIYFGRM
-172 KAYGDLKFRT
+172 KAYGNLKFRT
-182 VCPAGAV
+182 VCPVGAV

-232 GEVGQPTTFP
+232 GEVGQPTIFP

-254 TPNFGGTM
+254 TPNFGGTK

-326 TPTIILKADQQVR
+326 TPTIRLKADQQVR

-464 DLGYWK
+464 DLGYWR

-491 DELVANGV
+491 DELIANGV
-499 NTLQLSPVS
+499 NTLQLTPAS

-529 VGDADGKYVVG
+529 LGDGEGKYVVG

-558 RVTIS
+558 RVTIT
-563 PNTVDERETFD
+563 PNTIDEREAFD

-599 RHTRILGLKD
+599 RHTRILGLKG

-793 MTPQPLNIYSNR
+793 MTPQPLNIYSDR

-820 KYFKI
+820 KYFKL

-863 IVKLLAQPITAGIS
+863 IVKLLAQPITSGIS

-912 SLLQQGGYQQRIN
+912 SLLQQGGYQQRID

>member
-1 MSMKNFY
+1 M
-8 LSAKLFVSLCLA
+8 
-20 GFTNTAY
+20 AY
-27 AQNDA
+27 AQNGTS
-32 PRVVIPLDQSTTEK
+32 RVDSPLGQPTAANT
-46 ATVELLDDPFFYS
+46 TVELLEDPFFYS
-59 FNDGKPTH
+59 FNDGKPVQ
-67 WATAGTVTQLKAG
+67 WETAGTVTQLKAG

-98 VDGYLKQVID
+98 VEGYLKQVID
-108 LNRTGKEVVQGDEL
+108 LKRVGKEVGQGDEL

-128 STIESKRLEGPF
+128 CTVESKRPEGPF
-140 RLALRWLDAFGNE
+140 RLALRWLDAAGNE
-153 LVSTEKDFI
+153 LVSAEKDFI
-162 NNPNIYFGRM
+162 NNPDVYFGRM
-172 KAYGDLKFRT
+172 KAYGNLKFRT
-182 VCPAGAV
+182 ICPAGAV

-195 LVAPGSL
+195 LVAPGSQ

-232 GEVGQPTTFP
+232 GEVGLPTTFP

-254 TPNFGGTM
+254 TPNFGGTK
-262 SSSVMKLDVEKL
+262 SSSVMKLDVAKL
-274 PKNGTVKANLTI
+274 PKNGTIKANLTI

-296 SNTYKLR
+296 GNTYKLR

-314 LNLTGYFKRAGT
+314 LNLTGYFKKAGT
-326 TPTIILKADQQVR
+326 TPTIKLKAGQQVR
-339 EMKAT
+339 TMNTA
-344 PGKTDEQQLDFDIKD
+344 PGKTDEQSLEFEIND

-439 VENFTENRT
+439 VENFTDNRA
-448 MDGRFTGDAW
+448 MDSRFTGGAW
-458 KDYHKF
+458 KGYHKF

-588 LAVLNETFSDL
+588 LSVLNETFSDL

-609 WQNLTVRGERPFY
+609 WQNLTIRGERPFY
-622 AWKQKNADQS
+622 AWQQKNADQS

-640 ISFLKYGV
+640 ISFLKYGAI
-648 EDRREHESWLISP
+648 DKREHESWLISP

-669 SKDLTFSLMYRNQT
+669 SKDLTFSLMYRDQT
-683 TNGEELFG
+683 TNGEERFG
-691 FYIITEKDGKA
+691 FYIIAEENGKIK
-702 TPYFLDISEYVPAGV
+702 PYYLDLSAYVPAGV

-728 IDLSKVEGLT
+728 IDLSKVEGLNL
-738 IEDKFHV
+738 EDKFHV

-756 ATSLNFMIDD
+756 ETSLNFMIDD

-777 SVDNDF
+777 AVDNDF

-793 MTPQPLNIYSNR
+793 MAPQPLNVFTGR
-805 TTAPVTITLAPSAQK
+805 TTAPVTLTLAPSIQK
-820 KYFKI
+820 SYFKI
-825 SSEKLPL
+825 SNERLPL
-832 EGGALA
+832 EGGPIAI
-838 VGFKSNDSKTHA
+838 GFKSNDSKTHA
-850 AALLVQTRGAEPI
+850 AALLVQTRGAKPV
-863 IVKLLAQPITAGIS
+863 IVKLLAQPITAGIN
-877 NVAGGDEDALLPVVS
+877 NVAGDDESTLQPAIT
-892 GSELTVNGKY
+892 GSDLTVNGKY
-902 QKYQLFSTDG
+902 LKYQIFSTDG
-912 SLLQQGGYQQRIN
+912 SLLQQGIYQQRID
-925 LSGVQPKVFILKLST
+925 LSGVQPKVFILELST
-940 DEGVKSFTLKR
+940 DEGMKSFTLKR

>member
-1 MSMKNFY
+1 MKNFY

-32 PRVVIPLDQSTTEK
+32 PRVVIPLDQGTTEK

-140 RLALRWLDAFGNE
+140 RLALRWLDAAGNE

-162 NNPNIYFGRM
+162 NNPDIYFGRM

-254 TPNFGGTM
+254 TPNFGGTK

-326 TPTIILKADQQVR
+326 TPTITLKADQQVR

-344 PGKTDEQQLDFDIKD
+344 LGKTDEQQLDFDIKD

-470 LNGKWNSKSNVTLAA
+470 LNGKWNSKSKVTLAA

-491 DELVANGV
+491 DELIANGV
-499 NTLQLSPVS
+499 NTLQLTPVS

-529 VGDADGKYVVG
+529 VGDGEGKYVVG

-558 RVTIS
+558 RVTIT
-563 PNTVDERETFD
+563 PNTIDERETFD

-599 RHTRILGLKD
+599 RHTRILGLKG

-793 MTPQPLNIYSNR
+793 MTPQPLNIYSDR

-912 SLLQQGGYQQRIN
+912 SLLQQGGYQQRID

>member
-1 MSMKNFY
+1 MKNFY

-32 PRVVIPLDQSTTEK
+32 PRVVIPLDQGTTEK

-140 RLALRWLDAFGNE
+140 RLALRWLDASGNE

-162 NNPNIYFGRM
+162 NNPDIYFGRM
-172 KAYGDLKFRT
+172 KAYGNLKFRT
-182 VCPAGAV
+182 VCPVGAV

-232 GEVGQPTTFP
+232 GEVGQPTIFP

-254 TPNFGGTM
+254 TPNFGGTK

-326 TPTIILKADQQVR
+326 TPTIRLKADQQVR

-464 DLGYWK
+464 DLGYWR

-491 DELVANGV
+491 DELIANGV
-499 NTLQLSPVS
+499 NTLQLTPAS

-529 VGDADGKYVVG
+529 LGDGEGKYVVG

-558 RVTIS
+558 RVTIT
-563 PNTVDERETFD
+563 PNTIDEREAFD

-599 RHTRILGLKD
+599 RHTRILGLKG

-793 MTPQPLNIYSNR
+793 MTPQPLNIYSDR

-820 KYFKI
+820 KYFKL

-863 IVKLLAQPITAGIS
+863 IVKLLAQPITSGIS

-912 SLLQQGGYQQRIN
+912 SLLQQGGYQQRID
-925 LSGVQPKVFILKLST
+925 LSGIQPKVFILKLST

>member
-32 PRVVIPLDQSTTEK
+32 PRVVIPLDQGTTEK

-140 RLALRWLDAFGNE
+140 RLALRWLDASGNE

-162 NNPNIYFGRM
+162 NNPDIYFGRM
-172 KAYGDLKFRT
+172 KAYGNLKFRT
-182 VCPAGAV
+182 VCPVGAV

-254 TPNFGGTM
+254 TPNFSGTK

-326 TPTIILKADQQVR
+326 TPTITLKADQQVR

-491 DELVANGV
+491 DELIANGV
-499 NTLQLSPVS
+499 NTLQLTPAS

-529 VGDADGKYVVG
+529 LGDGEGKYVVG

-558 RVTIS
+558 RVTIT
-563 PNTVDERETFD
+563 PNTIDEREAFD
-574 KIEEAMLKDADSKP
+574 KIEEAMLKDADSEP

-599 RHTRILGLKD
+599 RHTRILGLKG

-793 MTPQPLNIYSNR
+793 MTPQPLNIYSDR

-892 GSELTVNGKY
+892 GSELIVNGKY

-912 SLLQQGGYQQRIN
+912 SLLQQGGYQQRID
-925 LSGVQPKVFILKLST
+925 LSGIQPKVFILKLST

>member
-1 MSMKNFY
+1 MKNFY

-32 PRVVIPLDQSTTEK
+32 PRVVIPLDQGTTEK

-140 RLALRWLDAFGNE
+140 RLALRWLDAAGNE

-162 NNPNIYFGRM
+162 NNPDIYFGRM
-172 KAYGDLKFRT
+172 KAYGNLKFRT

-254 TPNFGGTM
+254 TPNFGGTK

-326 TPTIILKADQQVR
+326 TPTITLKADQQVR
-339 EMKAT
+339 EMKAA

-491 DELVANGV
+491 DELIANGV
-499 NTLQLSPVS
+499 NMLQLTPAS

-529 VGDADGKYVVG
+529 LGDGEGKYVVG

-558 RVTIS
+558 RVTIT
-563 PNTVDERETFD
+563 PNTIDEREAFD

-599 RHTRILGLKD
+599 RHTRILGLKG

-756 ATSLNFMIDD
+756 ATSLNFMLDD

-793 MTPQPLNIYSNR
+793 MTPQPLNIYSDR

-820 KYFKI
+820 KYFKL

-912 SLLQQGGYQQRIN
+912 SLLQQGGYQQRID

>member
-1 MSMKNFY
+1 MKNFY

-27 AQNDA
+27 AQNEA
-32 PRVVIPLDQSTTEK
+32 PRVVIPLGQATEK
-46 ATVELLDDPFFYS
+46 ATVELLEDPFFYS

-98 VDGYLKQVID
+98 VEGYLKQVID
-108 LNRTGKEVVQGDEL
+108 LNRAGKEVVQGDEL

-140 RLALRWLDAFGNE
+140 RLALRWLDVAGNE

-162 NNPNIYFGRM
+162 NNPDIYFGRM

-189 KLEFAL
+189 KLEFTL

-232 GEVGQPTTFP
+232 GEVGLPTTFP

-249 LSADQ
+249 LSAEQ

-262 SSSVMKLDVEKL
+262 SSSVMKLDIEKL

-326 TPTIILKADQQVR
+326 TPTITLKANQQVR
-339 EMKAT
+339 EMKAA

-359 VITNVNLALKHDA
+359 VITNVNLALKHDT

-439 VENFTENRT
+439 VESFTENRT

-458 KDYHKF
+458 KGYHKF

-491 DELVANGV
+491 DELIANGV
-499 NTLQLSPVS
+499 NTLQLTPAS

-529 VGDADGKYVVG
+529 VGDGEGKYVVG

-558 RVTIS
+558 SVTIT
-563 PNTVDERETFD
+563 PNTIDARETFD
-574 KIEEAMLKDADSKP
+574 KIEEAMLKDADSEP

-599 RHTRILGLKD
+599 RHTRILGLKG

-717 KLEPDMWFDYR
+717 KLESDMWFDYR

-756 ATSLNFMIDD
+756 ATSLNFMLDD

-805 TTAPVTITLAPSAQK
+805 TTAPVTITLAPSTQK
-820 KYFKI
+820 KYFKL

-877 NVAGGDEDALLPVVS
+877 NVAGGDDDALLPVVS

-912 SLLQQGGYQQRIN
+912 SLLQQGGYQQRID

>member
-32 PRVVIPLDQSTTEK
+32 PRVVIPLDQGTTEK

-140 RLALRWLDAFGNE
+140 RLALRWLDAAGNE

-162 NNPNIYFGRM
+162 NNPDIYFGRM

-195 LVAPGSL
+195 LVAPGSQ

-209 VLRLADKDKTPLV
+209 VLRLSEKDKTPLV

-254 TPNFGGTM
+254 TPNLGGTK

-326 TPTIILKADQQVR
+326 TPTITLKADQQIR

-491 DELVANGV
+491 DELIANGV
-499 NTLQLSPVS
+499 NTLQLTPAS

-529 VGDADGKYVVG
+529 LGDGEGQYVVG

-558 RVTIS
+558 RVTIT
-563 PNTVDERETFD
+563 PNTIDEREAFD
-574 KIEEAMLKDADSKP
+574 KIEEAMLKDADSEP

-599 RHTRILGLKD
+599 RHTRILGLEG

-728 IDLSKVEGLT
+728 IDLSKVEGLA
-738 IEDKFHV
+738 IDDKFHV

-902 QKYQLFSTDG
+902 QKYQLVSTDG
-912 SLLQQGGYQQRIN
+912 SLLQQGGYQQRID

>member
-32 PRVVIPLDQSTTEK
+32 PRVVIPLDQGTTEK

-140 RLALRWLDAFGNE
+140 RLALRWLDASGNE

-162 NNPNIYFGRM
+162 NNPDIYFGRM

-254 TPNFGGTM
+254 TPNFGGTK

-326 TPTIILKADQQVR
+326 TPTITLKADQQVR

-470 LNGKWNSKSNVTLAA
+470 LNGKWNSKSKVTLAA

-491 DELVANGV
+491 DELIANGV
-499 NTLQLSPVS
+499 NTLQLTPAS

-529 VGDADGKYVVG
+529 VGDGEGKYVVG

-558 RVTIS
+558 RVTIT

-574 KIEEAMLKDADSKP
+574 KIEEAMLKNADTEP

-599 RHTRILGLKD
+599 RHTRILGLKG

-793 MTPQPLNIYSNR
+793 MTPQPLNIYSDR

-820 KYFKI
+820 KYFKL

-877 NVAGGDEDALLPVVS
+877 NVADGDEDALLPVVS

-912 SLLQQGGYQQRIN
+912 SLLQQGGYQQCID

>member
-1 MSMKNFY
+1 MKNFY

-32 PRVVIPLDQSTTEK
+32 PRVVIPLDQGTTEK
-46 ATVELLDDPFFYS
+46 VTVELLDDPFFYS

-140 RLALRWLDAFGNE
+140 RLALRWLDASGNE

-162 NNPNIYFGRM
+162 NNPDIYFGRM
-172 KAYGDLKFRT
+172 KAYGNLKFRT
-182 VCPAGAV
+182 VCPVGAV

-232 GEVGQPTTFP
+232 GEVGQPTIFP

-254 TPNFGGTM
+254 TPNFGGTK

-326 TPTIILKADQQVR
+326 IPTITLKADQQVR
-339 EMKAT
+339 EMKAA

-380 GQYYYATSS
+380 GQYYYANSS

-491 DELVANGV
+491 DELIANGV
-499 NTLQLSPVS
+499 NTLQLTPAS

-529 VGDADGKYVVG
+529 LGDGEGKYVVG

-558 RVTIS
+558 RVTIT
-563 PNTVDERETFD
+563 PNTIDEREAFD

-599 RHTRILGLKD
+599 RHTRILGLKG

-793 MTPQPLNIYSNR
+793 MTPQPLNIYSDR

-912 SLLQQGGYQQRIN
+912 SLLQQGGYQQRID

>member
-1 MSMKNFY
+1 MKNFY

-27 AQNDA
+27 AQNEA
-32 PRVVIPLDQSTTEK
+32 PRVVIPFDQATEK
-46 ATVELLDDPFFYS
+46 ATVELLEDPFFYS

-98 VDGYLKQVID
+98 VEGYLKQVID
-108 LNRTGKEVVQGDEL
+108 LNRAGKEVVQGDEL

-140 RLALRWLDAFGNE
+140 RLALRWLDVAGNE

-162 NNPNIYFGRM
+162 NNPDIYFGRM

-189 KLEFAL
+189 KLEFTL

-326 TPTIILKADQQVR
+326 TPTITLKANQQVR
-339 EMKAT
+339 EMKAA

-439 VENFTENRT
+439 VESFTENRT

-458 KDYHKF
+458 KGYHKF

-470 LNGKWNSKSNVTLAA
+470 LNGKWNSKSNVTLIA

-491 DELVANGV
+491 DELIANGV
-499 NTLQLSPVS
+499 NTLQLTPAS

-529 VGDADGKYVVG
+529 VGDGEGKYVVG

-558 RVTIS
+558 SVTIT
-563 PNTVDERETFD
+563 PNTIDEREAFD
-574 KIEEAMLKDADSKP
+574 KIEEVMLKDADSEP

-599 RHTRILGLKD
+599 RHTRILGLKG

-717 KLEPDMWFDYR
+717 KLESDMWFDYR

-756 ATSLNFMIDD
+756 ATSLNFMLDD

-805 TTAPVTITLAPSAQK
+805 TTAPVTITLAPSTQK
-820 KYFKI
+820 KYFKL

-912 SLLQQGGYQQRIN
+912 SLLQQGGYQQRID

>member
-1 MSMKNFY
+1 MKNFY

-27 AQNDA
+27 AQNEA
-32 PRVVIPLDQSTTEK
+32 PRVVIPLDQATEK
-46 ATVELLDDPFFYS
+46 ATVELLEDPFFYS

-98 VDGYLKQVID
+98 VEGYLKQVID
-108 LNRTGKEVVQGDEL
+108 LNRAGKEVVQGDEL

-140 RLALRWLDAFGNE
+140 RLALRWLDVAGNE

-162 NNPNIYFGRM
+162 NNPDIYFGRM

-189 KLEFAL
+189 KLEFTL

-249 LSADQ
+249 LSAEQ

-303 FSGADEDNSGS
+303 FLGADEDNSGS

-326 TPTIILKADQQVR
+326 TPTITLKANQQVR
-339 EMKAT
+339 EMKAA

-359 VITNVNLALKHDA
+359 VITNVNLALKHDT

-439 VENFTENRT
+439 VESFTENRT

-458 KDYHKF
+458 KGYHKF

-470 LNGKWNSKSNVTLAA
+470 LNGKWNSKSNVTLTA

-491 DELVANGV
+491 DELIANGV
-499 NTLQLSPVS
+499 NTLQLTPAS

-529 VGDADGKYVVG
+529 VGDGEGKYVVG

-558 RVTIS
+558 SVTIT
-563 PNTVDERETFD
+563 PNTIDERETFD
-574 KIEEAMLKDADSKP
+574 KIEEAMLKDADSEP

-599 RHTRILGLKD
+599 RHTRILGLKG

-756 ATSLNFMIDD
+756 ATSLNFMLDD

-805 TTAPVTITLAPSAQK
+805 TTAPVTITLAPSTQK
-820 KYFKI
+820 KYFKL

-912 SLLQQGGYQQRIN
+912 SLLQQGGYQQRID

>member
-1 MSMKNFY
+1 MKNFY

-32 PRVVIPLDQSTTEK
+32 PRVVIPLDQGTTEK

-108 LNRTGKEVVQGDEL
+108 LNRAGKEVVQGDEL

-140 RLALRWLDAFGNE
+140 RLALRWLDASGNE

-162 NNPNIYFGRM
+162 NNPDIYFGRM

-254 TPNFGGTM
+254 TPNFGGTK

-326 TPTIILKADQQVR
+326 TPTITLKADQQVR
-339 EMKAT
+339 EMKAA

-491 DELVANGV
+491 DELIANGV
-499 NTLQLSPVS
+499 NTLQLTPAS

-529 VGDADGKYVVG
+529 VGDGEGKYVVG

-558 RVTIS
+558 RVTIT
-563 PNTVDERETFD
+563 PNTIDEREAFD
-574 KIEEAMLKDADSKP
+574 KIEKAMLKDADSEL

-599 RHTRILGLKD
+599 RHTRILGLKG

-793 MTPQPLNIYSNR
+793 MTPQPLNIYSDR

-892 GSELTVNGKY
+892 GSKLIVNGKY

-912 SLLQQGGYQQRIN
+912 SLLQQGGYQQRID

>member
-1 MSMKNFY
+1 MKNFY

-32 PRVVIPLDQSTTEK
+32 PRVVIPLDQGTTEK

-98 VDGYLKQVID
+98 VEGYLKQVID
-108 LNRTGKEVVQGDEL
+108 LNRAGKEVVQGDEL

-140 RLALRWLDAFGNE
+140 RLALRWLDASGNE

-162 NNPNIYFGRM
+162 NNPDIYFGRM

-254 TPNFGGTM
+254 TPNFGGTK

-326 TPTIILKADQQVR
+326 TPTIRLKADQQVR

-491 DELVANGV
+491 DELIANGV
-499 NTLQLSPVS
+499 NTLQLTPAS
-508 SAAKCTAEYS
+508 SAVKCTAEYS

-529 VGDADGKYVVG
+529 IGDGEGKYVVG

-558 RVTIS
+558 RVTIT
-563 PNTVDERETFD
+563 PNTIDEREAFD

-599 RHTRILGLKD
+599 RHTRILGLKG

-793 MTPQPLNIYSNR
+793 MTPQPLNIYSDR

-820 KYFKI
+820 KYFKL

-912 SLLQQGGYQQRIN
+912 SLLQQGGYQQRID
-925 LSGVQPKVFILKLST
+925 LSGVLPKVFILKLST